1 MQRYIIKESLEH
13 FEDSPVHLGEEHYH
27 HMKNVMRF
35 KPGTH
40 VYVTDPSG
48 RSCVANVIAFHEQTV
63 EIEWVAEDN
72 RTSEMPVQVTIAC
85 GLSKGDKLELII
97 QKSTELGVHSIIPFP
112 SQHSI
117 VKWDAAKMKK
127 KITRY
132 ERIAQ
137 EAAEQSHRHH
147 VPVIEEAMPI
157 ADLIAI
163 GKNYDHKLVAYEE
176 NAKEGEFGVFASTL
190 AKLQP
195 NDKIL
200 IVFGPE
206 GGLDPNEIVE
216 LTSAGFLTCSLGPR
230 ILRAETAPL
239 YALSAISYQT
249 ELLNNKEL

>member
-157 ADLIAI
+157 AALTAI

>member
-1 MQRYIIKESLEH
+1 MQRYIVKESLEH
-13 FEDSPVHLGEEHYH
+13 FEETPVLLGEEHYH

-35 KPGTH
+35 KQDTK

-48 RSCVANVIAFHEQTV
+48 RSCIAKVVTFHEQTV
-63 EIEWVAEDN
+63 EIEWVAEDM
-72 RTSEMPVQVTIAC
+72 RTSEMPVQVAIAC

-97 QKSTELGVHSIIPFP
+97 QKATELGVHTIIPFP
-112 SQHSI
+112 SKHSV
-117 VKWDAAKMKK
+117 VKWDATKMKK
-127 KITRY
+127 KLVRY

-157 ADLIAI
+157 AGLIAI
-163 GKNYDHKLVAYEE
+163 GGNYEHKLVAYEE
-176 NAKEGEFGVFASTL
+176 NAKEGEFGVFAEILT
-190 AKLQP
+190 KLQP
-195 NDKIL
+195 NDKVL

-206 GGLDPNEIVE
+206 GGLDPTEIDQ
-216 LTSAGFLTCSLGPR
+216 LTAGGFLTCSLGPR

-249 ELLNNKEL
+249 ELLINKEL

>member
-1 MQRYIIKESLEH
+1 MQRYIIKESLNH
-13 FEDSPVHLGEEHYH
+13 FEDAVVQLGEEHYH

-35 KPGTH
+35 KPGTK

-48 RSCVANVIAFHEQTV
+48 HSCIAKIIAFHEQTV
-63 EIEWVAEDN
+63 EIAWVAEDT
-72 RTSEMPVQVTIAC
+72 RTSEMPVQVAIAC

-97 QKSTELGVHSIIPFP
+97 QKSTELGVHKVIPFP
-112 SQHSI
+112 SKHSV

-147 VPVIEEAMPI
+147 VPIIEEAMPI
-157 ADLIAI
+157 AELIVT
-163 GKNYDHKLVAYEE
+163 GENYDHKLVAYEE
-176 NAKEGEFGVFASTL
+176 NAKEGEFGVFAETL
-190 AKLQP
+190 TKLQP
-195 NDKIL
+195 NDTVL

-206 GGLDPNEIVE
+206 GGLDPTEIHQ
-216 LTSAGFLTCSLGPR
+216 LTAAGFLTCSLGPR

-249 ELLNNKEL
+249 ELLK

>member
-1 MQRYIIKESLEH
+1 MQRYIVKESLEH
-13 FEDSPVHLGEEHYH
+13 FEETPVLLGEEHYH

-35 KPGTH
+35 KPGTK

-48 RSCVANVIAFHEQTV
+48 RSCIAKVVTFHEQTV
-63 EIEWVAEDN
+63 EIEWVAEDT
-72 RTSEMPVQVTIAC
+72 RTSEMPVQVAIAC

-97 QKSTELGVHSIIPFP
+97 QKATELGVHTIIPFP
-112 SQHSI
+112 SKPSV
-117 VKWDAAKMKK
+117 VKWDATKMKK
-127 KITRY
+127 KIVRY

-163 GKNYDHKLVAYEE
+163 GGNYEHKLVAYEE
-176 NAKEGEFGVFASTL
+176 NAKEGEFGVFAETL
-190 AKLQP
+190 TKLQP
-195 NDKIL
+195 NDKVL

-206 GGLDPNEIVE
+206 GGLDPTEIAQFVA
-216 LTSAGFLTCSLGPR
+216 AGFLTCSLGPR

-249 ELLNNKEL
+249 ELLKNKEL